1 MNEIINPGREEGTK
15 TQESAASA
23 SATNPGAAPPK
34 KSVAKRWLYAVLI
47 LAFLFVLMPYL
58 FWQATWFGRPLDD
71 AQMAKA
77 FADTKHPREAQ
88 HALSQVTDRILSP
101 DPAIHASARNWY
113 PQVVNF
119 SSNSDVALRTTAAW
133 VMGHDSTVSEFHA
146 RLLELLHD
154 PDPMVQRNSAL
165 SLVNFHDSAG
175 HDIICGILKPYMI
188 SAPSAGKLHERLK
201 AGDSVNTGSPAGRLE
216 GADGK
221 TIEVRTN
228 VPGTLVSWLVPEGT
242 MVAAGQSVA
251 RIDPSSDEVW
261 EALRA
266 LYLIGTTQDEA
277 AVAPFAKGIP
287 EMPPSVAQ
295 QATLTLTAIRN
306 RAGAGPSNP

>member
-1 MNEIINPGREEGTK
+1 MNESENPGREAGPNS
-15 TQESAASA
+15 QETATSA
-23 SATNPGAAPPK
+23 SATNSVAAPPK

-58 FWQATWFGRPLDD
+58 FWQATWFGRPFDD

-101 DPAIHASARNWY
+101 DSAIHASARNWY
-113 PQVVNF
+113 PQVVTF

-133 VMGHDSTVSEFHA
+133 VMGHDSTVPEFHV
-146 RLLELLHD
+146 RLWELLRD
-154 PDPMVQRNSAL
+154 PDPMVQRNAAL
-165 SLVNFHDSAG
+165 SLVNFHDPSG
-175 HDIICGILKPYMI
+175 HDIICGILKPYLI

-201 AGDSVNTGSPAGRLE
+201 PGDPVNTGSPAGRLE
-216 GADGK
+216 GLDGK
-221 TIEVRTN
+221 TVEVRTS
-228 VPGTLVSWLVPEGT
+228 VPGTLVAWLVPEGAP
-242 MVAAGQSVA
+242 VIAGQSVA

-306 RAGAGPSNP
+306 RESAHTPNP